1 MSFIFQYFLHPR
13 SVGAV
18 KPSSK
23 RLAQKMVEDV
33 DFENAECIVEIGAG
47 TGVFTEEIIRR
58 RRKETKF
65 FVFEI
70 NAVFFQE
77 LKKKYAK
84 FPNVHIIHDTAANM
98 RKYLVKYGR
107 QADCIISGLPFASLP
122 KETSG
127 KILRECRRCL
137 SAQGSFIT
145 FQYTKCKLPLFRR
158 FFPVISMQWEKR
170 NVPPAYVLN
179 CRKRR

>member
-58 RRKETKF
+58 RRKETNF
-65 FVFEI
+65 FVLF
-70 NAVFFQE
+70 
-77 LKKKYAK
+77 
-84 FPNVHIIHDTAANM
+84 
-98 RKYLVKYGR
+98 
-107 QADCIISGLPFASLP
+107 
-122 KETSG
+122 TS
-127 KILRECRRCL
+127 
-137 SAQGSFIT
+137 
-145 FQYTKCKLPLFRR
+145 
-158 FFPVISMQWEKR
+158 
-170 NVPPAYVLN
+170 
-179 CRKRR
+179 